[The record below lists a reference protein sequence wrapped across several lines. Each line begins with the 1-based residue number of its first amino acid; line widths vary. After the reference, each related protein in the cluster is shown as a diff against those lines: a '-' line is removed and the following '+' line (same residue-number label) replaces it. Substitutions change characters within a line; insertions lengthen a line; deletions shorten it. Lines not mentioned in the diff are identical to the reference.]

1 MRMKLLESIRVKRI
15 YKLSDLKLYLLS
27 IIKKIERNENIFLN
41 NLRIIIIDTINP
53 LLLANQYNN
62 NEYKNSIQYIICFF
76 YIY

>member
-62 NEYKNSIQYIICFF
+62 NEYKNSI
-76 YIY
+76 